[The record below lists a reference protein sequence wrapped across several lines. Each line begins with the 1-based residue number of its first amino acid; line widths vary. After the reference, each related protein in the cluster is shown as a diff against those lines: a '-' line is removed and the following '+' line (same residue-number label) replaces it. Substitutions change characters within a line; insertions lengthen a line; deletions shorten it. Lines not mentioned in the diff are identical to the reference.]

1 MLSKIIQLWEYK
13 QDVYNNSNNSIQDQH
28 IMQL

>member
-1 MLSKIIQLWEYK
+1 MQLWEYK
-13 QDVYNNSNNSIQDQH
+13 QDVYNNNKNSIQDQH